1 MAGAPWTVANKI
13 EPWQPKSGSIPVL
26 RRCRELRE
34 TVMRFVELVKPEKT
48 GRRVIYF
55 GNSGERAVV

>member
-1 MAGAPWTVANKI
+1 VANKI